1 MKIASNI
8 LELVGKTPLLEL
20 TRYSKSRGCK
30 ARVIGKVEYFNPA
43 GSIKDRV
50 ALNMV
55 EQAENDGILK
65 PGATIIEPTSGNT
78 GVGLAM
84 VCAVKGYNLIL
95 TMPETM
101 SVERQKLLKAYG
113 ARIELTSG
121 AEGMQGAINKANK
134 LRDSIEG
141 AVILG
146 QFDNTANPEAH
157 YKTTAREIIEDTD
170 GKIDIFVS
178 AVGTGGTISGTAK
191 ALKEF
196 NPNIYVVAVEPAES
210 PVLSGG
216 EKGAHKIQGIGAG
229 FVPAIY
235 DSSVVD
241 EVVTISGDDAMKTA
255 RELAHTE
262 GILVGI
268 SSGAAACVAAR
279 LAQRAEFA
287 GKNIV
292 CILPDTG
299 ERYLSVAG
307 LFD

>member
-20 TRYSKSRGCK
+20 NKFSKAKGCK
-30 ARVIGKVEYFNPA
+30 ARVVGKLEYFNPA

-55 EQAENDGILK
+55 LQAENNGILK
-65 PGATIIEPTSGNT
+65 QGATIIEPTSGNT

-113 ARIELTSG
+113 AQIELTSG
-121 AEGMQGAINKANK
+121 AEGMQGAINKANE
-134 LRDSIEG
+134 LRDGIED

-146 QFDNTANPEAH
+146 QFDNVANPEAH

-170 GKIDIFVS
+170 GKIDVFVS

-210 PVLSGG
+210 PVISGG
-216 EKGAHKIQGIGAG
+216 EKGPHKIQGIGAG

-235 DSSVVD
+235 DASVVN
-241 EVVTISGDDAMKTA
+241 EVITVSGDDAMATA
-255 RELAHTE
+255 RELAHVE

-279 LAQRAEFA
+279 VACRAEFA
-287 GKNIV
+287 NKNVV

-299 ERYLSVAG
+299 ERYLSTELYV
-307 LFD
+307 

>member
-20 TRYSKSRGCK
+20 ARFSKNKGCGAK
-30 ARVIGKVEYFNPA
+30 VIGKVEYFNPA

-55 EQAENDGILK
+55 LQAENEGILK
-65 PGATIIEPTSGNT
+65 QGATIIEPTSGNT

-121 AEGMQGAINKANK
+121 AEGMQGAINKANE

-170 GKIDIFVS
+170 GKIDVFVS
-178 AVGTGGTISGTAK
+178 AVGTSGTISGTAK

-216 EKGAHKIQGIGAG
+216 EKGPHKIQGIGAG

-235 DSSVVD
+235 DSSVID
-241 EVVTISGDDAMKTA
+241 EVVTVSGDDAMKTA
-255 RELAHTE
+255 RELARTE
-262 GILVGI
+262 GVLVGI
-268 SSGAAACVAAR
+268 SSGAAACVAAQ
-279 LAQRAEFA
+279 LAQREEFA

>member
-20 TRYSKSRGCK
+20 TRYSKAKGCV
-30 ARVIGKVEYFNPA
+30 ANVIGKVEYFNPA

-55 EQAENDGILK
+55 LQAEKDGILK

-113 ARIELTSG
+113 ARIELTAG
-121 AEGMQGAINKANK
+121 AEGMQGAINKAK
-134 LRDSIEG
+134 ELQESIEG

-146 QFDNTANPEAH
+146 QFDNFANPDAH
-157 YKTTAREIIEDTD
+157 YKTTAREIIEDTE
-170 GKIDIFVS
+170 GKIDVFVS

-191 ALKEF
+191 YLKEF

-216 EKGAHKIQGIGAG
+216 EKGPHKIQGIGAG

-235 DSSVVD
+235 NSSVID
-241 EVVTISGDDAMKTA
+241 EVVTVSGDDAMQTS
-255 RELAHTE
+255 RELARTE

-268 SSGAAACVAAR
+268 SSGAAACIATR
-279 LAQRAEFA
+279 LALRPEFA

-299 ERYLSVAG
+299 ERYLSVAN